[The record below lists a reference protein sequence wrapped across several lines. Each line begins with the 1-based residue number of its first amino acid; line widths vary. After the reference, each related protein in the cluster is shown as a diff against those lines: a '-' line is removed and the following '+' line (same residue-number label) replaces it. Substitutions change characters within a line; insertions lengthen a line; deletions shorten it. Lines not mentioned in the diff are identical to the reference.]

1 MGGMMKFRR
10 RRFLHLA
17 AGAVAFTGITRDA
30 LAQAYPTRT
39 INIVVPFPAGG
50 ALDVLG
56 RIIEGRLRT
65 ALGQT
70 ITIENVAGANGSL
83 GVGRVVRAAPD
94 GYTLVIGYWGTHV
107 ANGVLYALPYDV
119 VGDFEPIILAVRFPL
134 VIVAKNATP
143 AKTLRELLGWLKA
156 NPDEA
161 SAGTSGMGGIEHVG
175 GLLFQN
181 VVGTRINFVPYRGA
195 APAMQDLVAGQ
206 IDLMLAPLATSLPQI
221 RDGNIRAFA
230 VTTDSRSAAA
240 PEIPTTDEAGLPG
253 FHVTTWLGLWAPK
266 GTPRDV
272 IAKLNSAAVTALADQ
287 TVRARLADA
296 GMEVFPRDQ
305 QTPEAL
311 ATYQKA
317 EIEKWWPVIRRA
329 GIRLE

>member
-1 MGGMMKFRR
+1 
-10 RRFLHLA
+10 
-17 AGAVAFTGITRDA
+17 
-30 LAQAYPTRT
+30 
-39 INIVVPFPAGG
+39 
-50 ALDVLG
+50 
-56 RIIEGRLRT
+56 
-65 ALGQT
+65 
-70 ITIENVAGANGSL
+70 
-83 GVGRVVRAAPD
+83 
-94 GYTLVIGYWGTHV
+94 
-107 ANGVLYALPYDV
+107 
-119 VGDFEPIILAVRFPL
+119 
-134 VIVAKNATP
+134 
-143 AKTLRELLGWLKA
+143 
-156 NPDEA
+156 
-161 SAGTSGMGGIEHVG
+161 MGGIEHVG

-317 EIEKWWPVIRRA
+317 EIEKWWPVIRLA

>member
-1 MGGMMKFRR
+1 MSSG
-10 RRFLHLA
+10 
-17 AGAVAFTGITRDA
+17 
-30 LAQAYPTRT
+30 
-39 INIVVPFPAGG
+39 
-50 ALDVLG
+50 
-56 RIIEGRLRT
+56 IIEGRMRT
-65 ALGQT
+65 ALGQA